1 VDVGVAFNLGT
12 SVVGYRE
19 QPGIAAA
26 PVVPSDLPAPQPPS
40 PAVNV
45 SAPPSDSPPTED
57 GTPAVFIDPQ
67 TNTIV
72 YQVLD
77 TNTGDVIE
85 QVPAPP
91 LLRQL
96 AYDRA
101 QAVQA
106 LIDGNNLNTAMQKI
120 DTTS

>member
-1 VDVGVAFNLGT
+1 VDVGVAFNSGT

-19 QPGIAAA
+19 QAGIAAA
-26 PVVPSDLPAPQPPS
+26 P
-40 PAVNV
+40 AV
-45 SAPPSDSPPTED
+45 ATDDSPPTQD
-57 GTPAVFIDPQ
+57 ATPAVFIDPQ

-85 QVPAPP
+85 QVLAPP

-101 QAVQA
+101 QAVRA
-106 LIDGNNLNTAMQKI
+106 LIHGNNLNTATQKI